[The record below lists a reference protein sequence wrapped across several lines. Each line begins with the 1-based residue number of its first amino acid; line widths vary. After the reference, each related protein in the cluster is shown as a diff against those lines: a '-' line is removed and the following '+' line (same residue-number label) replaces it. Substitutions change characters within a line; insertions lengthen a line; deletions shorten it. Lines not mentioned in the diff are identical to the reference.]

1 MADPLIPTSAADII
15 EKVGLTIA
23 TIVGLVYVLKWLS
36 QMHLKALNDR
46 ITTLERVTREKDA
59 LLERVTREK
68 DALIEKREAT
78 ITEVQRAHMDSVI
91 THAHDLKALV
101 MQLLANDKANRDF
114 LREHQVVVVGLFE
127 RLGSRPCQMPDY
139 QPHTHTPP
147 PKPVLPEVPSTDR
160 IPGGRA

>member
-1 MADPLIPTSAADII
+1 MADPLIPTSAGDIV

-23 TIVGLVYVLKWLS
+23 TIIGLVYVLKWLS

-46 ITTLERVTREKDA
+46 ITTLERVTREKEA
-59 LLERVTREK
+59 I
-68 DALIEKREAT
+68 IEKREAK
-78 ITEVQRAHMDSVI
+78 IEECQRAHMDSVI
-91 THAHDLKALV
+91 TYAHDLKSLV
-101 MQLLANDKANRDF
+101 MQLLANDKANREF

-139 QPHTHTPP
+139 QPHAHPT
-147 PKPVLPEVPSTDR
+147 PKPDLPQVPATDR